1 MKKMIAFIVLILA
14 AFSIYW
20 FLLRTKDSNPEEV
33 KQAPI
38 SVKTHSDS
46 FNLAVKNVL
55 DAYYNMKDA
64 FVEAD
69 IVQAKLYAAQFANQ
83 LDSIPLVELEKDK
96 KAIYETV
103 KLNIADLQAN
113 ATSLVAQTDI
123 TEMRYDFRTISDM
136 LYPGF
141 FKTINYEGPTV
152 YLQNCPMAF
161 DGDKDANWISNSNEI
176 VNPYLGKKDP
186 KYKAGML
193 NCGEV
198 KDSLVTGF

>member
-1 MKKMIAFIVLILA
+1 MKKMIAFVVLILA

-20 FLLRTKDSNPEEV
+20 FLLRTKDSKPAAE

-38 SVKTHSDS
+38 AVRTHSDS
-46 FNLAVKNVL
+46 FNIAVKNVL

-69 IVQAKLYAAQFANQ
+69 TAVVKQHAQLFINR
-83 LDSIPLVELEKDK
+83 LDSIPLAELEKDK
-96 KAIYETV
+96 KAIFETV
-103 KLNIADLQAN
+103 KMNIGELQTN
-113 ATSLVAQTDI
+113 ATALRAQTDI

-161 DGDKDANWISNSNEI
+161 DGDKDANWISNSNEV

-193 NCGEV
+193 HCGEV